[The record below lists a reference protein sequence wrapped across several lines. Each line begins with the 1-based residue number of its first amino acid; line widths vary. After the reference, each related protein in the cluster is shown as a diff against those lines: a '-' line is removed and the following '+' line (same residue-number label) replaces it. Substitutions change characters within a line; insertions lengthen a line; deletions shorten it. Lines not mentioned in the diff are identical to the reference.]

1 MPVLAGRPDAHR
13 GRPVMRFVGNDRRN
27 VLFHRLTLPERVQ
40 PCRGRVGADGM
51 EMHQVQYFLALCEER
66 NFTRAAKRC
75 GVSQPSL
82 TNAIKRLEQ
91 TLGGPLFH
99 RDRRN
104 IELTEL
110 GRLVKPYLKQL
121 NQSAYE
127 AKRKAAKVLSAP
139 SITHQPRAMEAFM
152 RAHHVIAVVAV
163 LVIGLGAKQVVFPP
177 QQADADINAVPS
189 ASVNVHQMLIDHPN
203 RNKFP
208 AQKMHDMTF
217 VFSAPD

>member
-1 MPVLAGRPDAHR
+1 
-13 GRPVMRFVGNDRRN
+13 
-27 VLFHRLTLPERVQ
+27 
-40 PCRGRVGADGM
+40 M

-110 GRLVKPYLKQL
+110 GRVVKPYLKQL

-163 LVIGLGAKQVVFPP
+163 LVIGLGAKQFLFPP
-177 QQADADINAVPS
+177 TQAEADAVQS
-189 ASVNVHQMLIDHPN
+189 ASLNVFQMQIDHPN
-203 RNKFP
+203 KKDLP
-208 AQKMHDMTF
+208 AQTMRDMSV
-217 VFSAPD
+217 VFSESD